1 MTATH
6 RFSYR
11 RQLVRRNRLAALNFD
26 FAPTPPV
33 SIMTSRAT
41 TIAMGTRIQ
50 ASCVQVIAR
59 GVDGLAAS
67 AAEADD
73 KIDDCPFG
81 NEEPKVGDVKN

>member
-1 MTATH
+1 
-6 RFSYR
+6 
-11 RQLVRRNRLAALNFD
+11 
-26 FAPTPPV
+26 
-33 SIMTSRAT
+33 
-41 TIAMGTRIQ
+41 MGTRIQ